1 MSNISPINQNE
12 QWMLL
17 VFLLDEIRHQKKISN
32 LQIAELTGMQ
42 TSHVSRFFSCKFP
55 PTFPTFLKIAKAIG
69 VNFFFEDKESQ
80 TDLNLAME
88 KAMEALGRRPDR
100 IPKN

>member
-1 MSNISPINQNE
+1 
-12 QWMLL
+12 
-17 VFLLDEIRHQKKISN
+17 
-32 LQIAELTGMQ
+32 MQ

-55 PTFPTFLKIAKAIG
+55 PTLPTFLKIAKSVE

-88 KAMEALGRRPDR
+88 KAMEQIGRRPNKL
-100 IPKN
+100 PKN